1 MRDMI
6 NMIIVLT
13 VLTAFSGGLLAAVK
27 SGTETRIEEQ
37 IFRFQLAPAMDD
49 IFGEVANNPAED
61 KFELEDGGITYK
73 FYPAKLD
80 DGSTAVAFETKGK
93 GGYGGDVGLMVGI
106 NLKTDQIVAA
116 RVTTHSETPGLGAR
130 AKDDPEFV
138 SQFSEKSV
146 EANLNLKGSGGE
158 IDALSGATITSQAV
172 AVAAIQAQ
180 DIYKKLKPEI
190 LKQIK

>member
-1 MRDMI
+1 MREMI

-27 SGTETRIEEQ
+27 SGTQDKIENQ
-37 IFRFQLAPAMDD
+37 IFKFQLAPAMDE
-49 IFGEVANNPAED
+49 IFGEVSNDPAKE
-61 KFELEDGGITYK
+61 KFEIEHEGMKYQ

-80 DGSTAVAFETKGK
+80 SGSTAVAFQTKGK
-93 GGYGGDVGLMVGI
+93 GGYGGDVGFMIGI
-106 NLKTDQIVAA
+106 NLDSDQIVAA

-138 SQFSEKSV
+138 SQFTDKSI
-146 EANLNLKGSGGE
+146 EENLSLKNDNGS
-158 IDALSGATITSQAV
+158 IDAMSGATITSRAV
-172 AVAAIQAQ
+172 TLAAIQAQ
-180 DIYKKLKPEI
+180 DLYKKLKPEI